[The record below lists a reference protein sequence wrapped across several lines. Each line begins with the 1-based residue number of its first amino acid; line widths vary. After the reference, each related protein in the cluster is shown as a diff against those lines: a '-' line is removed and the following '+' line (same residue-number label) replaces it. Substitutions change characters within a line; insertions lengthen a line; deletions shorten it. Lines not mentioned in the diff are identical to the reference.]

1 MIKTQNT
8 LNTLGLSM
16 AIVLMIL
23 LGGCAD
29 FQGALAQTTHWRDQA
44 KMLETEL
51 QAQLETLET
60 KQATID
66 PASPAGAFLETT
78 IEQAN
83 EKIGLLNAAIAQ
95 ADAVISEAQNPSD
108 PLTVAAES
116 LSPWVPAPIQGP
128 LVLGAALA
136 ASLMRSRNLKQ
147 SAASIIQSIEHTL
160 NSDPE
165 FKQRFV
171 ENANTIRT
179 IQTPG
184 ARRLIDRT
192 VTKKPAI
199 IG

>member
-1 MIKTQNT
+1 MNNFK
-8 LNTLGLSM
+8 NTLGLSIV
-16 AIVLMIL
+16 IVLMTL

-29 FQGALAQTTHWRDQA
+29 MQGALAQTTHWRDQA
-44 KMLETEL
+44 KMLETDL

-60 KQATID
+60 NQATID
-66 PASPAGAFLETT
+66 PASPAGAFLEST
-78 IEQAN
+78 IEHAN

-116 LSPWVPAPIQGP
+116 LTPWVPAPIQGP

-171 ENANTIRT
+171 ENANTIRK

-184 ARRLIDRT
+184 ARKLIDRT
-192 VTKKPAI
+192 VKKKPAI